1 MNVEEQLRAAVNDAV
16 REVPPGFADGAMRQ
30 ARRQRR
36 TTRGVVA
43 GGVAVFAAV
52 AAVAAVDPVALRTD
66 APPAS
71 GAGDGVIELDGL
83 ATGAPPEV
91 PWYEGGALHFGDAT
105 TPADV
110 SWDAEADEPVIR
122 RIRDG
127 YVVWTWESDPER
139 AYGRSMLTLVHDD
152 GEQVVLADGD
162 VTPPAVSPDG
172 ERIAWGVPNRDWV
185 LDEEARE
192 DGLTSVV
199 MVADAAGEVVAELPD
214 APGPTALPKGIWED
228 GRVVIEAGA
237 NEAWGVHLWEP
248 GGAVTPVRSDVGIE
262 AASAGTLAVLTGDG
276 GAEVT
281 DLVTGAVL
289 RPFRDGDEPR
299 FNADSQYLASISR
312 PGEFEDPDELV
323 IRDNLSGE
331 EVVRVAFRAVHGLA
345 WESRT
350 TVVIDAY
357 DDTGATLVR
366 CTVGGDC
373 ELATERR
380 PVDDDPTTFDSPYVL
395 GRR

>member
-1 MNVEEQLRAAVNDAV
+1 MNVEDLLRTAVNDAV
-16 REVPPGFADGAMRQ
+16 KEVPPGFADGAMRQ

-36 TTRGVVA
+36 TA
-43 GGVAVFAAV
+43 GAAAASGVAVFALAA
-52 AAVAAVDPVALRTD
+52 AAVAVDPTDLRTD
-66 APPAS
+66 PAP
-71 GAGDGVIELDGL
+71 AGGPGGGVVELDGL
-83 ATGAPPEV
+83 AAGAPPQV
-91 PWYEGGALHFGDAT
+91 PWYEDGALHFSAT
-105 TPADV
+105 STPADV
-110 SWDAEADEPVIR
+110 SWDDEADDPIIR

-127 YVVWTWESDPER
+127 YVVWTWESDG
-139 AYGRSMLTLVHDD
+139 AYGRSKLTLVHDD

-172 ERIAWGVPNRDWV
+172 ERIAWGVPNREWV

-214 APGPTALPKGIWED
+214 APSPKALPKGIWED

-248 GGAVTPVRSDVGIE
+248 GGAVTPVRSDVGID
-262 AASAGTLAVLTGDG
+262 AASAGNLAVLTGAG

-289 RPFRDGDEPR
+289 RPFHDGGEPR
-299 FNADSQYLASISR
+299 FSADSQYLASISR

-331 EVVRVAFRAVHGLA
+331 EVLRVAFRAVHGLA
-345 WESRT
+345 WETPT
-350 TVVIDAY
+350 TVVVDAY
-357 DDTGATLVR
+357 DDTGAALVR
-366 CTVGGDC
+366 CAVGGDC
-373 ELATERR
+373 ELATEQR
-380 PVDDDPTTFDSPYVL
+380 PVDDDPATFDSPYVL
-395 GRR
+395 GRG